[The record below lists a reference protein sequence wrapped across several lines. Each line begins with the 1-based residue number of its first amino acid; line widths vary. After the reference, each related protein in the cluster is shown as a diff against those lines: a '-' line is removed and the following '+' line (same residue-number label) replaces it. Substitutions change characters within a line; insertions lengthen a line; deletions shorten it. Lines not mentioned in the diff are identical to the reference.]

1 MVNFY
6 EVMLLGKSRNESLRE
21 AQLRMKKNYSNPYYW
36 GTFICQGNPGPL
48 LNQNPADQMI
58 TKSRR

>member
-36 GTFICQGNPGPL
+36 GAFICQGNPGPL